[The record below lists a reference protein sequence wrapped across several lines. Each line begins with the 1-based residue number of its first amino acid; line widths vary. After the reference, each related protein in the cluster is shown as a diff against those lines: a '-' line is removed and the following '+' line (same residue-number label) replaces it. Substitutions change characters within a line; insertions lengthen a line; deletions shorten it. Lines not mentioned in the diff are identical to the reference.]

1 MGISLKPI
9 RDQWQAFPR
18 LIRFLLVNC
27 AIGIVG
33 GWTLLAALLAT
44 DTGGIRT
51 MIWNEASPGVP
62 IILLAAGFAVTFG
75 SAAMGAA
82 VMAMR
87 PGDDSDDG
95 GSGS

>member
-1 MGISLKPI
+1 MTAHGDFLKPI
-9 RDQWQAFPR
+9 RDWWQTLPR

-27 AIGIVG
+27 AIGIAG

-44 DTGGIRT
+44 NTGGIRT
-51 MIWNEASPGVP
+51 LIANEASPAVP

-82 VMAMR
+82 VMSMR
-87 PGDDSDDG
+87 PGDDSDDER
-95 GSGS
+95 

>member
-9 RDQWQAFPR
+9 RDQWQAIPR
-18 LIRFLLVNC
+18 LIRFLMVNC
-27 AIGIVG
+27 AIGIAG

-51 MIWNEASPGVP
+51 LIWNEASPEVP

-75 SAAMGAA
+75 GAAMGAA

-95 GSGS
+95 GGGS